1 MDPLRGAIHLG
12 LKLTET
18 TLDRALDVV
27 RLADTLIVASAVPPV
42 REPEG
47 DEPVWP
53 EEEQADLDA
62 LSATLRARKD
72 SGSTPARRAA
82 ARKATSTKATA
93 KKTSP
98 KKTAAKKSTSKEA
111 SAKKSTPKKASPTK
125 ATAKKSTAK
134 KTAARKTAPATK
146 TSPAK
151 KAATSKRTTT
161 KKTTATKTAPVVAA
175 ESPTLVVLPDE

>member
-47 DEPVWP
+47 DEPAWP

-82 ARKATSTKATA
+82 ARKATSTGSGAKKSTA
-93 KKTSP
+93 KKASATKSAAKKSSP
-98 KKTAAKKSTSKEA
+98 TKTAAKKST
-111 SAKKSTPKKASPTK
+111 AKKAAPRKTTP
-125 ATAKKSTAK
+125 AK
-134 KTAARKTAPATK
+134 KT
-146 TSPAK
+146 SPTK

-175 ESPTLVVLPDE
+175 ETPTLVVLHDE

>member
-47 DEPVWP
+47 DEPEWP
-53 EEEQADLDA
+53 EEEQADLAA

-82 ARKATSTKATA
+82 ARKATSTGSGAKKSTA
-93 KKTSP
+93 KKASATKSAAKKSSP
-98 KKTAAKKSTSKEA
+98 TKTAAKKST
-111 SAKKSTPKKASPTK
+111 AKKAAPRKTTP
-125 ATAKKSTAK
+125 AK
-134 KTAARKTAPATK
+134 KT
-146 TSPAK
+146 SPTK

-175 ESPTLVVLPDE
+175 ETPTLVVLHDE

>member
-42 REPEG
+42 RELEG

-53 EEEQADLDA
+53 EEEQADLAA

-98 KKTAAKKSTSKEA
+98 KKTAAKKSTSKQA
-111 SAKKSTPKKASPTK
+111 SAKKSSPKKTAAKKAPPTK
-125 ATAKKSTAK
+125 ATAKKATAK
-134 KTAARKTAPATK
+134 KTA
-146 TSPAK
+146 S
-151 KAATSKRTTT
+151 SKRTTT

-175 ESPTLVVLPDE
+175 ETPTLVVLPDE